1 MPGNPIERC
10 AIKKFSDNRYN
21 TLRNIV
27 NGVDRL
33 IDESDEDTLE
43 LLRFRYWDCPIG
55 CYEWED
61 IAHYFGTSKTSI
73 LRRRNALIDKLA
85 KYIEGDVADFTL
97 CKSALKQFIML
108 VSRLIFKVIKC

>member
-1 MPGNPIERC
+1 MIKIEKHDIKKLEEYIQHIDNYRRELKMREYELLESHEPDNAGASKSNLPGNPIERC

-43 LLRFRYWDCPIG
+43 LLRFRYW
-55 CYEWED
+55 
-61 IAHYFGTSKTSI
+61 
-73 LRRRNALIDKLA
+73 
-85 KYIEGDVADFTL
+85 
-97 CKSALKQFIML
+97 
-108 VSRLIFKVIKC
+108 

>member
-1 MPGNPIERC
+1 MCNRE
-10 AIKKFSDNRYN
+10 FSDNRYN

-61 IAHYFGTSKTSI
+61 IAHYFG
-73 LRRRNALIDKLA
+73 RRRQV
-85 KYIEGDVADFTL
+85 YYVEGMHL
-97 CKSALKQFIML
+97 SI
-108 VSRLIFKVIKC
+108 S

>member
-1 MPGNPIERC
+1 MCN
-10 AIKKFSDNRYN
+10 KKFSDNRYN

-85 KYIEGDVADFTL
+85 KYIGYV
-97 CKSALKQFIML
+97 
-108 VSRLIFKVIKC
+108 

>member
-61 IAHYFGTSKTSI
+61 IEHITLVQVRQVY
-73 LRRRNALIDKLA
+73 
-85 KYIEGDVADFTL
+85 YVEG
-97 CKSALKQFIML
+97 MH
-108 VSRLIFKVIKC
+108 